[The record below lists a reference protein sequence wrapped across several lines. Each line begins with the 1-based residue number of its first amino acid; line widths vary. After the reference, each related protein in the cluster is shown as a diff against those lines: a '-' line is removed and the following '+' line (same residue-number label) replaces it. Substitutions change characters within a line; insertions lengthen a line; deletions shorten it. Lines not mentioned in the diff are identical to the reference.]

1 MPTTK
6 TIRIKKPSGGTRLQR
21 VQVLASGKYKF
32 IKNTTKGM
40 VRKTR
45 KIGRRAYTKVKSK
58 PRKKTNKPT
67 TTRKSVAK
75 KSLKSKIF
83 GGTLG
88 KAALGVGA
96 GSIAGY
102 AVNMVA
108 PQFAPFA
115 RPVAAFIAAGP
126 IGLIADLALN
136 QGLLQQ
142 ITGMFGFGN
151 GGGINQPRLVSGL

>member
-1 MPTTK
+1 M
-6 TIRIKKPSGGTRLQR
+6 KKGSKAAKAWG
-21 VQVLASGKYKF
+21 AK
-32 IKNTTKGM
+32 M
-40 VRKTR
+40 RKLR
-45 KIGRRAYTKVKSK
+45 EGAKKVKSRIK
-58 PRKKTNKPT
+58 RTTKKGDPRKTARKAYEPRKKTNKPK

-88 KAALGVGA
+88 KVALGVGA

-102 AVNMVA
+102 AANMVA
-108 PQFAPFA
+108 PQFAQFA
-115 RPVAAFIAAGP
+115 RPVAAYIAAGP

-151 GGGINQPRLVSGL
+151 SGGMVAQQEAGGL

>member
-1 MPTTK
+1 MIK
-6 TIRIKKPSGGTRLQR
+6 TIKIKKKGGGTRLQK
-21 VQVLASGKYKF
+21 VKVLASGKYKF
-32 IKNTTKGM
+32 VKNTTKGM

-45 KIGRRAYTKVKSK
+45 AVGRRAFEKPKSK
-58 PRKKTNKPT
+58 PRKKTNKPK
-67 TTRKSVAK
+67 TTRRSVAK

-88 KAALGVGA
+88 KVALGVGA

-102 AVNMVA
+102 AANMVA

-115 RPVAAFIAAGP
+115 RPVAAYIAAGP

-151 GGGINQPRLVSGL
+151 GGGMVAQQEAGGL